1 MSRTYR
7 AAKMPI
13 ECDCDAPIGFTWRRT
28 LPTEEETEREFNKAR
43 RQGRV
48 PYKSCGCN
56 HSRKHDYY
64 SKRNYK
70 RDNKPREK
78 SPLTYKKMYGRSRKA
93 KIKNEMKHER
103 YDNIPT
109 FKRSNDWR
117 RCWDYY

>member
-28 LPTEEETEREFNKAR
+28 LPTKEETERESNKAR

-56 HSRKHDYY
+56 HSRKHDYN
-64 SKRNYK
+64 SKRNHK
-70 RDNKPREK
+70 RDNKPSHK
-78 SPLTYKKMYGRSRKA
+78 SSRSDKKVYGRSRKA
-93 KIKNEMKHER
+93 KIKDAMRRNDYE
-103 YDNIPT
+103 NIPT
-109 FKRSNDWR
+109 FKRTNDWIR
-117 RCWDYY
+117 MWDYY